1 MPRTGQKSLT
11 VSEKVF
17 EEIMQERQKLST
29 SSKVDVGLNI
39 FLEYLIHL
47 HKEWS
52 KKMPR
57 LSKFGFYDNKVGIFD
72 SKKKQIIEVNI
83 IDGELRCQSCE
94 SDECIHIGF
103 ALSLDEVRKLMLA
116 GEIKKPK
123 IATL

>member
-17 EEIMQERQKLST
+17 DEIMQERLKLST
-29 SSKVDVGLNI
+29 SSEVDVGLNM
-39 FLEYLIHL
+39 FLEYLINL

-57 LSKFGFYDNKVGIFD
+57 LSKFGVYDNKVGIFD
-72 SKKKQIIEVNI
+72 SKKKRIIEINI
-83 IDGELRCQSCE
+83 IDGELRCPDCE
-94 SDECIHIGF
+94 SDECIHVGF

-116 GEIKKPK
+116 GEIRKPK
-123 IATL
+123 IMTP

>member
-17 EEIMQERQKLST
+17 EEIMQERQKLSA
-29 SSKVDVGLNI
+29 SSNMDVGLNV

-47 HKEWS
+47 HKEWA

-57 LSKFGFYDNKVGIFD
+57 LSKFGLYDNKITVFD
-72 SKKKQIIEVNI
+72 SKKQRIIEVEVN
-83 IDGELRCQSCE
+83 DGVLRCLSCE
-94 SDECIHIGF
+94 SDECIHVGF
-103 ALSLDEVRKLMLA
+103 ALSIDEVKKLMLA

-123 IATL
+123 ISAS

>member
-29 SSKVDVGLNI
+29 SSKTDVGLNM
-39 FLEYLIHL
+39 FLEYLLNL
-47 HKEWS
+47 HREWS

-57 LSKFGFYDNKVGIFD
+57 LSKFGLYDDKVGIFD
-72 SKKKQIIEVNI
+72 SKKRQIIEVRI
-83 IDGELRCQSCE
+83 VDGELRCPVCE

>member
-29 SSKVDVGLNI
+29 SSKTDVGLNM
-39 FLEYLIHL
+39 FLEYLLTL
-47 HKEWS
+47 HREWS

-57 LSKFGFYDNKVGIFD
+57 LSKFGLYDDKVGIFD
-72 SKKKQIIEVNI
+72 SKKRQIIEVRI
-83 IDGELRCQSCE
+83 VDGELRCPACE

>member
-17 EEIMQERQKLST
+17 DEIMQERQKLST
-29 SSKVDVGLNI
+29 SSEVDVGLNM
-39 FLEYLIHL
+39 FLEYLINL

-57 LSKFGFYDNKVGIFD
+57 LSKFGMYDNKVGIFD
-72 SKKKQIIEVNI
+72 SKKRRIIEINI
-83 IDGELRCQSCE
+83 VDGELRCPDCE
-94 SDECIHIGF
+94 SDECIHVGY
-103 ALSLDEVRKLMLA
+103 AMSLDEVRKLMLA

-123 IATL
+123 ITTS